1 MNYFAILLPITFGY
15 MANYYALRH
24 EHKVL
29 KDSYN
34 YLFKRQGELIKII
47 KLHDINTIDQ
57 KMSGN
62 EEENAKE

>member
-1 MNYFAILLPITFGY
+1 MNYLAILLPITFGY
-15 MANYYALRH
+15 IVNYYALRH
-24 EHKVL
+24 EHKLL
-29 KDSYN
+29 KNSYS